1 MSDSKFDTLRIH
13 AGYDPESHQYASS
26 VPIYQ
31 TAAFGLGNTNTA
43 EQIAAGEK
51 KGFSYSRVG
60 NPTVRVLEE
69 RIAALDGGV
78 DAVAVGSGMA
88 AISYVILN
96 VAEGGGRI
104 IAPTNIYG
112 ASLDEFRTLMPKFN
126 IKFDLYDDVNDFEQI
141 ENLLKADTKAIYV
154 ESVANPS
161 TEIADIEKLAEIAH
175 QNEIPLI
182 VDNTFP
188 TPFLFRPF
196 EYGADLVVYSSTK
209 GINGHGN
216 VISGMIVDHGRFDW
230 TNGKF
235 PQFTE
240 NEFIL
245 GNEQKGISAS
255 FSSKYDNRAFIV
267 RARMK
272 YLRLFGSVLGPFDA
286 YLVLNGLET
295 ISERLTKEVST
306 ASRIAEYLKTNKF
319 VKKVYYSGTDSNNEL
334 VEKYFPKGIGS
345 ILAFEFEGTEGQVFK
360 LLNSVKV
367 FTYLPNVG
375 DVRSLIVNPGRIT
388 HREIP
393 GEIKEKHNLNNQV
406 IRLSIGLEDVE
417 DLINDLDQAIRIAAK
432 K

>member
-1 MSDSKFDTLRIH
+1 MSGDKFDTLRIH
-13 AGYDPESHQYASS
+13 AGYEPSNHQYASS

-43 EQIAAGEK
+43 EKIASGEK

-69 RIAALDGGV
+69 RIATLEGGV
-78 DAVAVGSGMA
+78 GAVAVGSGMA
-88 AISYVILN
+88 AISYAILN

-112 ASLDEFRTLMPKFN
+112 ASLDEFRILMPKFN
-126 IKFDLYDDVNDFEQI
+126 IEFDLYDNVNDLNKINALIQP
-141 ENLLKADTKAIYV
+141 DTKAIYV

-175 QNEIPLI
+175 SNGIPLI

-188 TPFLFRPF
+188 TPYLFRPF
-196 EYGADLVVYSSTK
+196 EFGADIVVYSSTK

-216 VISGMIVDHGRFDW
+216 VISGMLVDHGQFNW
-230 TNGKF
+230 ENGNF

-240 NEFIL
+240 KEFIL
-245 GNEQKGISAS
+245 GNVEQKITKS
-255 FSSKYDNRAFIV
+255 FVEKFGNKAFIA
-267 RARMK
+267 RTRMK
-272 YLRLFGSVLGPFDA
+272 YLRLFGSVLSPFDA

-295 ISERLTKEVST
+295 ISERLTKEVSN
-306 ASRIAEYLKTNKF
+306 ASQIARYLKTNKC
-319 VKKVYYSGTDSNNEL
+319 VKQVYYTGIDQNNKL
-334 VEKYFPKGIGS
+334 VKKYFPRGIGA
-345 ILAFEFEGTEGQVFK
+345 ILAFEFAGDEDQVFK
-360 LLNSVKV
+360 LLNAVKV

-393 GEIKEKHNLNNQV
+393 GEIKEKHDLNNQV
-406 IRLSIGLEDVE
+406 IRLSIGLEDVA
-417 DLINDLDQAIRIAAK
+417 DLISDLDQAINIAIK
-432 K
+432 